1 MSKSLI
7 LHDSGLEGWVNKKS
21 FSADGKLRVMEYD
34 SLDFVLN
41 WVNNYASSA
50 GGLDRLL
57 ILAHGFSSG
66 FDSESAAQSQIA
78 GGFGIGLGKDGLNRH
93 NVYKM
98 NRLAGKVKSIVIYSC
113 AAAETAPG
121 MEGQRGDGK
130 RLMSEIAAFSGA
142 DVFASD
148 ETQLYYAWGASRTI
162 DFGAWEGTVYQF
174 DPSGAY
180 WPVN

>member
-7 LHDSGLEGWVNKKS
+7 LHDSGIQGWVSKSS
-21 FSADGKLRVMEYD
+21 FSVDGKLKVMQYD

-57 ILAHGFSSG
+57 ILAHGYYSGINSS
-66 FDSESAAQSQIA
+66 SAAQSQMA

-98 NRLAGKVKSIVIYSC
+98 NRLAGKVKAIVIYSC
-113 AAAETAPG
+113 SAAETAPG
-121 MEGQRGDGK
+121 MEGKSGDGK
-130 RLMSEIAAFSGA
+130 RLMSEIAAHSGA

-148 ETQLYYAWGASRTI
+148 ETQLYSCRGTSEKI
-162 DFGAWEGTVYQF
+162 DFGVWEGTVYQF
-174 DPSGAY
+174 DPSGSY

>member
-7 LHDSGLEGWVNKKS
+7 LHDSGVDGWVSKS
-21 FSADGKLRVMEYD
+21 AFSVDSKLKVMQYD
-34 SLDFVLN
+34 SLDFLLN

-57 ILAHGFSSG
+57 ILAHGYVAGVNST
-66 FDSESAAQSQIA
+66 SAGQSQMA
-78 GGFGIGLGKDGLNRH
+78 GGFGIGLGKDGLTRH
-93 NVYKM
+93 NVFKM
-98 NRLAGKVKSIVIYSC
+98 NRLAGKVKAIVIYSC

-121 MEGQRGDGK
+121 MEGQKGDGK
-130 RLMSEIAAFSGA
+130 RLMSEIAAYSGA
-142 DVFASD
+142 DVFAAD
-148 ETQLYYAWGASRTI
+148 ETQLYYTWGASRKI
-162 DFGAWEGTVYQF
+162 DLGAWEGTVYQF